1 MNTKFLII
9 VTWLFYI
16 ALRRSGGDGW
26 LLFCTILSGLIT
38 ACSFLYRLENKPGRH
53 PARNKKAT

>member
-16 ALRRSGGDGW
+16 ALRRSGGDEII
-26 LLFCTILSGLIT
+26 LFCAISSGLIT
-38 ACSFLYRLENKPGRH
+38 ACAFLYRIENKPGRKSVKS
-53 PARNKKAT
+53 KKLS